1 MPKEQCLGSS
11 SVPRVC
17 RRHKAVLRAHRA
29 LRALRALRRSNLFGT
44 SMTVEWL
51 ADCGSIFFKSRE
63 SYGTLYRDHRTPYS
77 VLVHPRN
84 VHHH

>member
-29 LRALRALRRSNLFGT
+29 LRRSNLFGT
-44 SMTVEWL
+44 SMTVEWR

-77 VLVHPRN
+77 VLVHPRC
-84 VHHH
+84 